1 MATQLDSCRDLLTL
15 SGQTDGTMAECAE
28 PDNAKSL
35 LRQKMPELDSVRGFA
50 ILLVLF
56 FHGFASRYATQGL
69 SGFPKLFVRLF
80 VPGWTGVNL
89 FFALSGFLITGIL
102 LDSKH
107 HSQYYRR
114 FYLRRA
120 LRILPA
126 YYGILLLLAVLG
138 RYALQDETTSWAFL
152 GLSAVY
158 LANVTVLFGVSMQF
172 GVLWSLAVE
181 EHFYLVWPII
191 IRNVS
196 RSNAGVMA
204 VVIAVAATLARVI
217 TWKLGYDYGAH
228 YTWLVA
234 DALAL
239 GALLA
244 VLMRGPL
251 GTRTGVKL
259 ILLAAFLASC
269 VLVLIDLPFQRPV
282 AGGALHI
289 TALNL
294 LCTGV
299 VGGTLLL
306 GTSSWGFLVH
316 HRSLRFFGEI
326 SYGLYLIHMLVFN
339 IYDNLQQR
347 FFPLLPSFKGHFG
360 LIVIRFLVCGSIAI
374 GLAVLSRRYF
384 EEPFLR
390 LKDLVAFPSMEN
402 ENPLL

>member
-1 MATQLDSCRDLLTL
+1 VATRKPD
-15 SGQTDGTMAECAE
+15 CAA
-28 PDNAKSL
+28 PGDAKSL
-35 LRQKMPELDSVRGFA
+35 LRSKMPELDSVRGFA
-50 ILLVLF
+50 ILMVLF
-56 FHGFASRYATQGL
+56 FHGFANRDGAQGL
-69 SGFPKLFVRLF
+69 SGLPKLFVRLLA
-80 VPGWTGVNL
+80 PGWTGVNL

-107 HSQYYRR
+107 HPQYYRR

-126 YYGILLLLAVLG
+126 YYGILLLLALLG
-138 RYALQDETTSWAFL
+138 RYALQGENISWAFL

-158 LANVTVLFGVSMQF
+158 LANVTVLFGVPMQF

-196 RSNAGVMA
+196 RSTAGAIA
-204 VVIAVAATLARVI
+204 VVIAVGATLARVV
-217 TWKLGYDYGAH
+217 TLWLGYDYGSH

-244 VLMRGPL
+244 VFMRGPL
-251 GTRTGVKL
+251 GTRAGLKL
-259 ILLAAFLASC
+259 ILLAAFLGSGA
-269 VLVLIDLPFQRPV
+269 LVLIDRPFHRPL

-294 LCTGV
+294 LCTGA

-306 GTSSWGFLVH
+306 GTSSWSFLVH
-316 HRSLRFFGEI
+316 HRTLRFFGEI

-347 FFPLLPSFKGHFG
+347 LFPHLPLFKGHFD
-360 LIVIRFLVCGSIAI
+360 LMVIRFLTCGSIAI
-374 GLAVLSRRYF
+374 VLAVLSRRYF

-390 LKDLVAFPSMEN
+390 LKDRTAFTRLGDTVREAIAAEKQPAT
-402 ENPLL
+402 